1 MRCIS
6 TLKMRVACLQT
17 LMNKRNEA
25 LQKMLDV
32 AASRAQKSNPP
43 STSPHMRVDLRE
55 SQILDNPT
63 AYTNN
68 EPDQMGTV
76 ILEDSE
82 GELRAQQS
90 NLNAIMKQGDIK
102 VR

>member
-1 MRCIS
+1 MLWL
-6 TLKMRVACLQT
+6 TADWLQT

-32 AASRAQKSNPP
+32 AANRPQKTVPP
-43 STSPHMRVDLRE
+43 STSPQMRVDLRE

-63 AYTNN
+63 TYTNN
-68 EPDQMGTV
+68 EPDQMGAV
-76 ILEDSE
+76 ILEDAE

-90 NLNAIMKQGDIK
+90 NLNAIMKQGEI
-102 VR
+102 RAG